1 DVNLLG
7 KDEFHP
13 NKKGYKLM
21 AERISK
27 SMEEEDPLVGDQKKE
42 TAEEV
47 TSDEK
52 EKNTKE
58 SGNE

>member
-1 DVNLLG
+1 
-7 KDEFHP
+7 
-13 NKKGYKLM
+13 M

-52 EKNTKE
+52 EKHEREWERVRRLLYEEVENPIYRVIRD
-58 SGNE
+58 

>member
-1 DVNLLG
+1 
-7 KDEFHP
+7 
-13 NKKGYKLM
+13 KKGYKLM